1 MTNGYINITCHK
13 WLYKHIN
20 MTNGYINI
28 NMTNSYINITCHKWL
43 SYKHDINGYI
53 NI

>member
-1 MTNGYINITCHK
+1 MTNGCIDINIANGCIN
-13 WLYKHIN
+13 IN
-20 MTNGYINI
+20 MTNGYR
-28 NMTNSYINITCHKWL
+28 NITCHKWL

>member
-1 MTNGYINITCHK
+1 MTNGCININ
-13 WLYKHIN
+13 IA
-20 MTNGYINI
+20 NGCINI
-28 NMTNSYINITCHKWL
+28 NMTIGYMNITCHKWL